1 MSVARMLTDADLD
14 ALRRM
19 VRDEVDALEARLR
32 RQRPRGQRR
41 TKSVAA
47 GAVLASEVR
56 PPDELARAKAD
67 VIVARL
73 KMKVAR

>member
-41 TKSVAA
+41 TKSVSA